1 MLWGY
6 WYVKII
12 TLHMYFPSSS
22 NEYFHSCHASLF
34 FIATNPCSVCNGT
47 VEDESIV
54 LSQAGGLTCG
64 TLLSDA
70 IVVEEDSNE
79 CTQMKSAELTCCPS
93 PAENPCSVCNG
104 TEVDESVVISADGG
118 LTCATLVADALNVEE
133 GSDSC
138 AQMKVAEGTC
148 CPQAPT
154 MSPIA
159 NTTSPT
165 LSPIVNTTA
174 PTVVN
179 TTAPTVVSTT
189 APSIAPV
196 AGITTAPSTGAPTT
210 MATSPPTPGPTTS
223 LLEVTFTTIPTTSP
237 MAQVVDT
244 PAAPGT
250 TPDFEEVEDPSSSA
264 RLVTSSFGGLVLTYI
279 VSSVFCVV

>member
-1 MLWGY
+1 M
-6 WYVKII
+6 
-12 TLHMYFPSSS
+12 P
-22 NEYFHSCHASLF
+22 CSLF

-64 TLLSDA
+64 TLLTDA

-165 LSPIVNTTA
+165 MSPIVNTTA

-179 TTAPTVVSTT
+179 TT

-210 MATSPPTPGPTTS
+210 MATSPPTPGVTAKASNVPTTP
-223 LLEVTFTTIPTTSP
+223 LFEVFTTIPTPSP

-250 TPDFEEVEDPSSSA
+250 EPEFEEVEDPSSSA
-264 RLVTSSFGGLVLTYI
+264 RLVTSSIVGLVLTYI
-279 VSSVFCVV
+279 VSSVVCVV